1 MVRMCTYSM
10 YTVAQNA
17 IADVY
22 TYISGISR
30 PRGQSTL
37 PSARA
42 VSEALIPDRNI
53 PSQEFTLLLMQWGQF
68 LDHDLTHTPLVKG
81 ENIGFCHM
89 SHVYGQKYQIRKV
102 QYCDCNSMNKPKY

>member
-1 MVRMCTYSM
+1 MSYVRTKISSCGLAGTK
-10 YTVAQNA
+10 NA
-17 IADVY
+17 ISYVR

-81 ENIGFCHM
+81 ENICFCHM
-89 SHVYGQKYQIRKV
+89 YTSKNIKFEKYSIATQ
-102 QYCDCNSMNKPKY
+102 